1 MAAFLQTILDWF
13 FYTRQYIVVFL
24 AFVTLRVYGKEIS
37 FSEIKA
43 RTFANR
49 TLSPLSLEAAKDIDT
64 LLDITKE
71 AVSNA
76 EKRRGVVTD
85 KCKMLLTFGS
95 LLFGVIGLL
104 LPKYLAFDSGLM
116 RVMAVIAILILFNA
130 IIILLF
136 FFDVGN
142 EMEISLEQADIQL
155 DQENLKKSLLNSRL
169 QCCAVSENRTDCLA
183 DIYLAARFCI
193 LTAIVMVALLVLS
206 SLIMNAPADQIER
219 IVREV
224 RSDPKLTNLLQ
235 GPKGG
240 EGQKGERGD
249 QGKTGLK
256 GDMGAKGERGTDANV
271 DEIVNRILADD
282 RLRNAIEK
290 AVADKK

>member
-24 AFVTLRVYGKEIS
+24 AFVTLRVYGKEVT
-37 FSEIKA
+37 FSEVKS

-49 TLSPLSLEAAKDIDT
+49 TPSPLNLDAAEDIDT
-64 LLDITKE
+64 LLEITKE

-95 LLFGVIGLL
+95 LLFAVIGLL
-104 LPKYLAFDSGLM
+104 LPKYLAFDSVLM
-116 RVMAVIAILILFNA
+116 RVMAVIAVSILFNA

-155 DQENLKKSLLNSRL
+155 DEKNLKKSLLNSRL
-169 QCCAVSENRTDCLA
+169 QCCAASENRTDCLA

-193 LTAIVMVALLVLS
+193 LTAIVVVAVLVLG
-206 SLIMNAPADQIER
+206 SLIMNVPSDQVER

-224 RSDPKLTNLLQ
+224 RSDSKLTNLLQ
-235 GPKGG
+235 GPMGPGGQKGDQG
-240 EGQKGERGD
+240 DQGSTGQKGE
-249 QGKTGLK
+249 
-256 GDMGAKGERGTDANV
+256 MGIKGERGTDANV
-271 DEIVNRILADD
+271 DEIVTRILADD
-282 RLRNAIEK
+282 RLRISIEK
-290 AVADKK
+290 AVAEKK